1 METNKITKFGVQKPI
16 YKQYF
21 QEKEEEEAK
30 AEKLIFCV
38 AKIKI

>member
-21 QEKEEEEAK
+21 QEKEEEAK
-30 AEKLIFCV
+30 AEKSIFCV